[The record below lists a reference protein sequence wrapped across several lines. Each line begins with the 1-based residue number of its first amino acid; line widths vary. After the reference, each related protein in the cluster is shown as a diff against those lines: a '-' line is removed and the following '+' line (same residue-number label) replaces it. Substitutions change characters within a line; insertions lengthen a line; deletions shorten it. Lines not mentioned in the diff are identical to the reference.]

1 MAVTGDKKPS
11 PEEEF
16 AQLAQTRRSSA
27 WRDYYFLLKTNKK
40 WWMLPLIVIF
50 LAYGLL
56 MVFMSS
62 GAAPFIYTLF

>member
-1 MAVTGDKKPS
+1 MAIAEDKKPS

-16 AQLAQTRRSSA
+16 ANLARTRRSSA
-27 WRDYYFLLKTNKK
+27 WGDYYFLLKTNKK
-40 WWMLPLIVIF
+40 WWMLPLILIF

-56 MVFMSS
+56 MVFMGS